1 MIILK
6 RLIATG
12 FGCLVISAAL
22 PNVSVTAAALPS
34 ISPAKCT
41 ITGTANPDR
50 ILGTAG
56 NDVICGLTGNDV
68 IFGKGGNDLLLGGP
82 GNDQL
87 SGDAGQDVLVGAAG
101 DDKLVG
107 GAGTDTVDYSSAGSD
122 INANLATGTATG
134 QGTDILSGDEN
145 LTGGAANDT
154 LTGDASNNV
163 LSGASG
169 NDLLLGGPGNDQ
181 LTGNAGRDM
190 LFGNPGNDSLIGGTQ
205 VDSLLG
211 GAGIDTLTAGTAGD
225 TCATDPAD
233 IVSGICQTD
242 HAGPAISEVAAPSS
256 VDAGTELVISWRVS
270 DPSGLRIPDL
280 NTPTA
285 WALLG
290 GASGFVAWC
299 GFPVPGRQVSGDMND
314 GLFTINCLVPA
325 NAVDGTYSF
334 SLDALDVYGNH
345 PSASTTGSFM
355 VTSGA
360 SDSAPPQL
368 SNLTMSGKTFAAGD
382 AITFEWDATDDTGAS
397 YSVPWA
403 FGPNGFLVDLSTGR
417 LWLDYGL
424 GTLVSGT
431 TLDGHY
437 RVTLQLSSTA
447 PPGTYTLWFS
457 IGDVLGNKSFAP
469 VGATFAVA

>member
-1 MIILK
+1 MLLK
-6 RLIATG
+6 RLITAG
-12 FGCLVISAAL
+12 FGCLVITAAL
-22 PNVSVTAAALPS
+22 PNVSATAAALPS
-34 ISPAKCT
+34 TSPTKCT
-41 ITGTANPDR
+41 ITGTAGPDR
-50 ILGTAG
+50 IVGTAG
-56 NDVICGLTGNDV
+56 NDVICGLAGNDV

-87 SGDAGQDVLVGAAG
+87 SGDAGQDLLVGAAG
-101 DDKLVG
+101 DDKLLG
-107 GAGTDTVDYSSAGSD
+107 GAGTDTVDYSSASSE
-122 INANLATGTATG
+122 INANLATGIATG
-134 QGTDILSGDEN
+134 QGADTLSGDEN

-181 LTGNAGRDM
+181 LSGNAGRDM
-190 LFGNPGNDSLIGGTQ
+190 LFGNLGNDSLIGGAQ
-205 VDSLLG
+205 VDSFLG

-233 IVSGICQTD
+233 IVRGICQTD
-242 HAGPAISEVAAPSS
+242 QAGPVISEVTAPSS
-256 VDAGTELVISWRVS
+256 LDAGTALVISWRVS
-270 DPSGLRIPDL
+270 DPSGLRIPDA
-280 NTPTA
+280 NTPTT
-285 WALLG
+285 WSKLSG
-290 GASGFVAWC
+290 DNGFVVWC
-299 GFPVPGRQVSGDMND
+299 GFPVPGRQVSGDLND
-314 GLFTINCLVPA
+314 GLFTINCLVPVD
-325 NAVDGTYSF
+325 AVNGAYSF

-345 PSASTTGSFM
+345 PSASTAGSFL

-360 SDSAPPQL
+360 TDNAPPQL

-382 AITFEWDATDDTGAS
+382 EVTFDWDATDDTGAS

-431 TLDGHY
+431 ALDGHY

-447 PPGTYTLWFS
+447 PPGTYTVWFS